1 MTTSFLSRYR
11 AAALAALL
19 VLAPVRAASAQVPPP
34 PPAGPVPPPLVRVF
48 LDWPGADIEAVRAEV
63 PFVAF
68 VPSLEAAQVR
78 VAVLPAGPPPEL
90 RLRIELSGLGEFQGQ
105 DNVLTYG
112 PGPGEKPE
120 DVRKGVTGLVRLG
133 LLRYVAKTPAARDV
147 SVKFLDQTK
156 PTSVNDRWNFWVF
169 SLSGN
174 AVLMGETQ
182 YRNHSYYASVSANR
196 TTPALKIRTQ
206 VYGNWSGSWFDL
218 GDGTAYESSTHGRGA
233 YAMVVKSLG
242 EHWSAGAYLEAEAS
256 TYSNLKLALNAAPA
270 LEYDVFPY
278 SESTKRQLRIL
289 YRIGLTRA
297 RYNEETI
304 YFKTSETL
312 LQEALSVA
320 YEIVRPWG
328 KASLQIQGS
337 HFFHNLK
344 YNHLELEGELEFRIW
359 RGLNL
364 ELDGSYSRIRDQ
376 LALAAGGASYE
387 DILLRQRQL
396 ATGYDYSVSVGLNF
410 SFGSTKSNVVNPR
423 FGNGGRSISIS
434 M

>member
-1 MTTSFLSRYR
+1 MTTPFLSRHR

-19 VLAPVRAASAQVPPP
+19 VLAPVLAVSAQVAPPR
-34 PPAGPVPPPLVRVF
+34 PAGPVPPPLVRVF

-90 RLRIELSGLGEFQGQ
+90 RLRIELAGLGEFQGQ
-105 DNVLTYG
+105 DNVLTYAA
-112 PGPGEKPE
+112 GPGEKPE
-120 DVRKGVTGLVRLG
+120 DVRKGVAGLVRLG

-147 SVKFLDQTK
+147 SVKFLDQAK
-156 PTSVNDRWNFWVF
+156 PTAVNDKWNFWVF

-174 AVLMGETQ
+174 AFLMGETQ
-182 YRNHSYYASVSANR
+182 YRDHSYYASVSANR
-196 TTPALKIRTQ
+196 TTPAMKVRTE
-206 VYGNWSGSWFDL
+206 VYGNWSGAWFDL
-218 GDGTAYESSTHGRGA
+218 GDGTSYESSTHGRGA
-233 YAMVVKSLG
+233 SAMAVKSLG
-242 EHWSAGAYLEAEAS
+242 EHWSAGAYFEAEAS
-256 TYSNLKLALNAAPA
+256 TYSNLKLVLNAAPA

-320 YEIVRPWG
+320 YEVVRPWG

-344 YNHLELEGELEFRIW
+344 YNHLELEGELEFRVW

-387 DILLRQRQL
+387 DVLLRQRQL
-396 ATGYDYSVSVGLNF
+396 ATGFDYSVSVGLNF